1 MLFYGILN
9 LAQKSISQ
17 YADGDGALACWKNS
31 ISDYHDAKKVRLV
44 SNLPLA
50 TLIFQPKYR
59 ICSHS
64 KIAACSGVFGPKV
77 QVDATHNCFVNNQGM
92 EDTNVEGDLH
102 VEHINNCFKAGLMHL
117 CGNYTDDSLQRIAKS
132 LDVKKCLIEKLTPHY
147 TERCAV
153 FLIPNEFHSNANYF
167 TGLNILKL

>member
-31 ISDYHDAKKVRLV
+31 ISDYHDAKKVRLET
-44 SNLPLA
+44 NLPLA
-50 TLIFQPKYR
+50 TLFFQPKYR

-64 KIAACSGVFGPKV
+64 KIAACSGVFGSKV

-102 VEHINNCFKAGLMHL
+102 VEH
-117 CGNYTDDSLQRIAKS
+117 
-132 LDVKKCLIEKLTPHY
+132 
-147 TERCAV
+147 
-153 FLIPNEFHSNANYF
+153 
-167 TGLNILKL
+167 TGPSPGFRRP